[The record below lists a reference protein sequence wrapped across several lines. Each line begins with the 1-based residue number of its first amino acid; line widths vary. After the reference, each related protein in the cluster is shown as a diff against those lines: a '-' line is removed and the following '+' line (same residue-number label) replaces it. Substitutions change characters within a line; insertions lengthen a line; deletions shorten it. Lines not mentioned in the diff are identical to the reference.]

1 MRRPFQTKTDK
12 KKTILKPAV
21 HDIVLDVERVLVVVH
36 VAVHR
41 HLHQEETDVGRD
53 NLSQS
58 CDHPGIKKELFLENI
73 YILKSTRRVILRN

>member
-1 MRRPFQTKTDK
+1 MRTYKIISDEK
-12 KKTILKPAV
+12 EIATIPAV

-58 CDHPGIKKELFLENI
+58 CDHPGIKKNYFWKMSVSGNQSD
-73 YILKSTRRVILRN
+73 KQS